1 MHVFLETERLIL
13 RRFTEND
20 ADALFELYDD
30 PAVMKY
36 LNGGLPA
43 DRAEIVTLDL
53 PAFLGYYERFPGYG
67 FWAAIEKRTGEFL
80 GWFHFRPR
88 PEDPEDEPELGYR
101 LHQKAWGQGYGTEGS
116 AALLAKGFTELGVRR
131 VTAFT
136 MTVNHRSRRV
146 MEKLGMKF
154 IRTYFEEFPEHERA
168 PGSEHGEVAYA
179 MTRDE
184 WLARNPTVS
193 TP

>member
-36 LNGGLPA
+36 LNGGRPA
-43 DRAEIVTLDL
+43 DRTEIVTLDL

-67 FWAAIEKRTGEFL
+67 FWAAIEKSTGDFL

-88 PEDPEDEPELGYR
+88 P
-101 LHQKAWGQGYGTEGS
+101 QTSKT
-116 AALLAKGFTELGVRR
+116 V
-131 VTAFT
+131 
-136 MTVNHRSRRV
+136 MTS
-146 MEKLGMKF
+146 
-154 IRTYFEEFPEHERA
+154 
-168 PGSEHGEVAYA
+168 
-179 MTRDE
+179 
-184 WLARNPTVS
+184 S
-193 TP
+193 T